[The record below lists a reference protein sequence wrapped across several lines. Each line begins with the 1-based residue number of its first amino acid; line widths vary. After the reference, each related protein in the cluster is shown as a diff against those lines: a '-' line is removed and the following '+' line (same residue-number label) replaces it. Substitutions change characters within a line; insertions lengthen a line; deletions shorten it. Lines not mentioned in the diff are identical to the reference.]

1 MTRLILRCLSVACL
15 ALALCAPCPSYA
27 QVYKWTDEKGD
38 IHFGDSPYAMKDAQG
53 KGSLVIPAKKAAKEP
68 EPAAEEPEVQ
78 PAPETAQEKPADDQA
93 KPVKAVGDPD
103 VATRPAQ
110 KKETAK
116 TPDQQQQAPAEKVKM
131 RKRVLRAQKLEK
143 EKSGSGQTTSPAEAT
158 AP

>member
-1 MTRLILRCLSVACL
+1 MRFLSVAGL

-38 IHFGDSPYAMKDAQG
+38 IHFGDSPYAMKDAQE

-68 EPAAEEPEVQ
+68 EPGAEEPEVQ
-78 PAPETAQEKPADDQA
+78 PAPETAQEKPADDQ
-93 KPVKAVGDPD
+93 VKAVGDPD
-103 VATRPAQ
+103 VATQPAQ

-116 TPDQQQQAPAEKVKM
+116 TPDQREQASAEKVKM
-131 RKRVLRAQKLEK
+131 RKRVLKAQKLEK
-143 EKSGSGQTTSPAEAT
+143 EKSGSGQTASPAEAT